1 MAKTTKKDKEV
12 SLSDVLWNCRNALR
26 GVGSTEKNR
35 DAVIGLAFLKFAGDK
50 FEKRRKQIKEQYG
63 DNPVFLEK
71 DSFYRRENVFYL
83 PEHTRWNY
91 IKDNA
96 SKDNIAVILD
106 TAMKDIEDRNEP
118 LKGALLRNSFYV
130 TLGATVSSLRTL
142 INEIDK
148 ISEERF
154 KEEDLIGR
162 VYEYFLQAY
171 AVAAKKEDGEFY
183 TPACV
188 VQLIA
193 EMIEPFDGTV
203 YDPCCGSG
211 GMFVQSLKFVDKHN
225 GNRKKISVLGQE
237 SNPDT
242 WRLCKMNLAIRGI
255 SHDLG
260 EKNDSTFTGDQHKDK
275 TVNYIMA
282 NPPFNLKN
290 WRDENELTSDA
301 RWDGYTI
308 PRASNANYAWILHMI
323 SKLDV
328 TNGIAGFLLANG
340 ALSDEDEV
348 DNRRKIIE
356 NDKLEAI
363 IVLPRDMFYT
373 TDISVTLWIV
383 NNNKKAGTINGRA
396 VRDRRNE
403 ILFIDLRTWN
413 ENIETYKLDKGQK
426 KKVVI
431 TEDQINKIKEIYS
444 NWQSTDT
451 TLYADVPELCKS
463 VKIEDISA
471 PDYSLVPSKYIEF
484 IDHDLD
490 IDYKSEMN
498 RIQNEMKDVLQKEKK
513 SQSMLINAFGGIGY
527 GIE

>member
-1 MAKTTKKDKEV
+1 
-12 SLSDVLWNCRNALR
+12 
-26 GVGSTEKNR
+26 
-35 DAVIGLAFLKFAGDK
+35 
-50 FEKRRKQIKEQYG
+50 
-63 DNPVFLEK
+63 
-71 DSFYRRENVFYL
+71 
-83 PEHTRWNY
+83 
-91 IKDNA
+91 
-96 SKDNIAVILD
+96 
-106 TAMKDIEDRNEP
+106 
-118 LKGALLRNSFYV
+118 
-130 TLGATVSSLRTL
+130 
-142 INEIDK
+142 
-148 ISEERF
+148 
-154 KEEDLIGR
+154 
-162 VYEYFLQAY
+162 
-171 AVAAKKEDGEFY
+171 
-183 TPACV
+183 
-188 VQLIA
+188 
-193 EMIEPFDGTV
+193 
-203 YDPCCGSG
+203 
-211 GMFVQSLKFVDKHN
+211 
-225 GNRKKISVLGQE
+225 
-237 SNPDT
+237 
-242 WRLCKMNLAIRGI
+242 
-255 SHDLG
+255 
-260 EKNDSTFTGDQHKDK
+260 
-275 TVNYIMA
+275 MA

-403 ILFIDLRTWN
+403 VLFIDLRTWN

-463 VKIEDISA
+463 VRTETITA
-471 PDYSLVPSKYIEF
+471 PDYSLVPSKYIDF
-484 IDHDLD
+484 IDHSLD
-490 IDYKSEMN
+490 IDYESEMS
-498 RIQNEMKDVLQKEKK
+498 RIQSEMKDVLQKEKK